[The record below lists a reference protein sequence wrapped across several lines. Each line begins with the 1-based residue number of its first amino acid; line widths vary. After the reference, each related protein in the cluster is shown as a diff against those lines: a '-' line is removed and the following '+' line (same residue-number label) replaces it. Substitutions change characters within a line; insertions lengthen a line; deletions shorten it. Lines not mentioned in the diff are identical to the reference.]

1 MKNAYLYE
9 NIASSIDDGEIQEK
23 KKKKTRLNRNGDDYS
38 TAERDLGS

>member
-9 NIASSIDDGEIQEK
+9 NIASSIDDGETQER
-23 KKKKTRLNRNGDDYS
+23 KKKTRLSRNGDDYS

>member
-9 NIASSIDDGEIQEK
+9 NIASSIDDGETQE
-23 KKKKTRLNRNGDDYS
+23 KKKTRLNRNGDDYS

>member
-1 MKNAYLYE
+1 MKILQAPLMME
-9 NIASSIDDGEIQEK
+9 KHK